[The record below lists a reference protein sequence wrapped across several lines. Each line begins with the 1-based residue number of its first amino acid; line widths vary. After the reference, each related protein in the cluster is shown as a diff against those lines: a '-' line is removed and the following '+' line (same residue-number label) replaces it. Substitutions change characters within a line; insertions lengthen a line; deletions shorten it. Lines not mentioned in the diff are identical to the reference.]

1 MHHGLPDRSA
11 FVTIEEKSMIDN
23 PDFNPEI
30 TVFSCIYCAY
40 MAADTAGSL
49 RQEYPANIKII
60 RLPCTGKT
68 DPQYILEAF
77 EKGADGVYIAA
88 CGIGNCHHERGN
100 ERGKARV
107 DRTKEILEKI
117 GINPE
122 RLDMFFL
129 SGAMGA
135 TFAHIAQEMTQ
146 RIRELGPN
154 PLRST
159 SKKFLE
165 LERK

>member
-1 MHHGLPDRSA
+1 MTKDPN
-11 FVTIEEKSMIDN
+11 FQ
-23 PDFNPEI
+23 PEI

-68 DPQYILEAF
+68 DTRYILEAF
-77 EKGADGVYIAA
+77 EKGADGVYIVA
-88 CGIGNCHHERGN
+88 CSLGNCHHERGN

-107 DRTKEILEKI
+107 EHTKEILQEI
-117 GINPE
+117 GIEPE

-135 TFAHIAQEMTQ
+135 TFADIAHQMTE
-146 RIRELGPN
+146 RIRGLGPN
-154 PLRST
+154 PIKLSQERS
-159 SKKFLE
+159 KEIEALPPK
-165 LERK
+165 

>member
-1 MHHGLPDRSA
+1 
-11 FVTIEEKSMIDN
+11 
-23 PDFNPEI
+23 
-30 TVFSCIYCAY
+30 

-49 RQEYPANIKII
+49 RHEYPANIKII

-68 DPQYILEAF
+68 DPEYILEAF

-88 CGIGNCHHERGN
+88 CSLGNCHHERGN

-107 DRTKEILEKI
+107 ERTKELLKKI
-117 GINPE
+117 GIEPE

-135 TFAHIAQEMTQ
+135 TFANVAIEMTQ
-146 RIRELGPN
+146 RIRDLGPS
-154 PLRST
+154 PLKIDQT
-159 SKKFLE
+159 IKLE
-165 LERK
+165 LETTQMSID

>member
-1 MHHGLPDRSA
+1 MKKDA
-11 FVTIEEKSMIDN
+11 EFT
-23 PDFNPEI
+23 PEI

-68 DPQYILEAF
+68 DARYILEAF
-77 EKGADGVYIAA
+77 EKGADGVYIVA
-88 CGIGNCHHERGN
+88 CSLGNCHHERGN

-107 DRTKEILEKI
+107 EHTKEILENI
-117 GINPE
+117 GIEPE
-122 RLDMFFL
+122 RLEMFFL
-129 SGAMGA
+129 SGSMGA
-135 TFAHIAQEMTQ
+135 TFANIAHQMTE

-154 PLRST
+154 PLKSSQERSNEMEVLS
-159 SKKFLE
+159 SK
-165 LERK
+165 

>member
-1 MHHGLPDRSA
+1 MTDHS
-11 FVTIEEKSMIDN
+11 I
-23 PDFNPEI
+23 FNPEI

-49 RQEYPANIKII
+49 RHEYPANIKII

-68 DPQYILEAF
+68 DPEYILEAF

-88 CGIGNCHHERGN
+88 CNLGNCHHERGN

-107 DRTKEILEKI
+107 ERTKEILKKI
-117 GINPE
+117 GIEPE

-135 TFAHIAQEMTQ
+135 TFANVAIEMTQ
-146 RIRELGPN
+146 RIRDLGPS
-154 PLRST
+154 PLKT
-159 SKKFLE
+159 EQIKKPE
-165 LERK
+165 LETTQMSID

>member
-1 MHHGLPDRSA
+1 MTKDPN
-11 FVTIEEKSMIDN
+11 FQ
-23 PDFNPEI
+23 PEI

-68 DPQYILEAF
+68 DTRYILEAF
-77 EKGADGVYIAA
+77 EKGADGVYIVA
-88 CGIGNCHHERGN
+88 CSLGNCHHERGN

-107 DRTKEILEKI
+107 EHTKEILQEI
-117 GINPE
+117 GIEPE

-135 TFAHIAQEMTQ
+135 TFADIAHQMTE

-154 PLRST
+154 PIKLSQERSKEIEALP
-159 SKKFLE
+159 SK
-165 LERK
+165 

>member
-1 MHHGLPDRSA
+1 
-11 FVTIEEKSMIDN
+11 MIKDTE
-23 PDFNPEI
+23 FNPEI

-68 DPQYILEAF
+68 DIRYILEAF

-88 CGIGNCHHERGN
+88 CSLGNCHHERGN

-107 DRTKEILEKI
+107 EHAKEILKDI
-117 GINPE
+117 GIEPD
-122 RLDMFFL
+122 RLEMFFF

-135 TFAHIAQEMTQ
+135 TFAQVAHEMTE
-146 RIRELGPN
+146 RIRKLGPSPIKSRGEEIN
-154 PLRST
+154 EIEPVPL
-159 SKKFLE
+159 K
-165 LERK
+165 

>member
-1 MHHGLPDRSA
+1 M
-11 FVTIEEKSMIDN
+11 TDN
-23 PDFNPEI
+23 QNFEPEI

-68 DPQYILEAF
+68 DPQYILDAF
-77 EKGADGVYIAA
+77 ESGADGVYVAA
-88 CGIGNCHHERGN
+88 CSLGNCHHEKGN

-107 DRTKEILEKI
+107 DRTKEILKAI
-117 GINPE
+117 GLEPE

-146 RIRELGPN
+146 RIRDLGPN
-154 PLRST
+154 PLKSD
-159 SKKFLE
+159 KVQDLE
-165 LERK
+165 LESSAVTHN

>member
-1 MHHGLPDRSA
+1 M
-11 FVTIEEKSMIDN
+11 TEEQN
-23 PDFNPEI
+23 FNPEI

-68 DPQYILEAF
+68 DPRHILEAF
-77 EKGADGVYIAA
+77 EKGADGVYILA
-88 CGIGNCHHERGN
+88 CNLGNCHHERGN

-107 DRTKEILEKI
+107 EHTKEILKEI
-117 GINPE
+117 GIEPE

-135 TFAHIAQEMTQ
+135 TFANIAQQMTE
-146 RIRELGPN
+146 RIRRLGPN
-154 PLRST
+154 PLKSHQNW
-159 SKKFLE
+159 SNEKEALPSP
-165 LERK
+165 